1 MRALLKAEEAALFLT
16 GSTLSA
22 GPFPMEHAH
31 CPDITFMVHPRPEV
45 DSFTQPADQVSL
57 LARPTTVPSI
67 TAAEDVSH
75 HRDTFIGDL
84 VFLARFAFGRY

>member
-1 MRALLKAEEAALFLT
+1 MWALLKTEWAALVPIA
-16 GSTLSA
+16 SILSA

-31 CPDITFMVHPRPEV
+31 GPDITFMVHPRPEV
-45 DSFTQPADQVSL
+45 DPFTKPADQVSL
-57 LARPTTVPSI
+57 SAQPTSVPSI

-75 HRDTFIGDL
+75 HRDTFMGDL